1 MGRPLLSRLSL
12 QPRAFARRALRQHA
26 AFSSST
32 KSDYVVVGAGSAGC
46 VVASR
51 LAEGGASV
59 TLLEAGDA
67 STLRGPLSILTRMP
81 TALSMPMHWGRWNW
95 AYETAPSPA
104 LDGKRVSCPRGRGL
118 GGSSSINGMVYVR
131 GHALDYEAWAD
142 AGCRGWRWVDVAPY
156 FKKMEHWAGDDADGL
171 RGRGGPLHV
180 TDGANALGTPLYEAF
195 QAAGDAAGYGRVADY
210 NGRRQEGLAP
220 MPMTVFHE
228 GPRRGERCST
238 FAAYLEPAMDAHDA
252 LGVVTGARAA
262 RVEFDGTRAVAVA
275 TADGRRFEA
284 EQEVILCAGAIATP
298 QLLQISGV
306 GPADLLESLGVD
318 VVVAADGVGSN
329 LQDHLE
335 FYFQFAVASG
345 SLAPYLAPWRKLLI
359 GLRWL
364 LRRDGLGATN
374 HFEAGGFVR
383 SAAGKEYPDVQFH
396 FLPVAVSYDGVTVPH
411 TASGHSFQLH
421 VGCNRSQARGAV
433 AAAAPDVETAPAVDF
448 AYMSHDDDWTDY
460 RAALRLARELV
471 GHMDLEGVE
480 EVTPGAS
487 CATDEQIDAYLREH
501 LESAYHPCG
510 TCRMGDDAGAVC
522 DAEGRVFGAEGL
534 RVVDASL
541 FPSITN
547 GNLNAPTIMVA
558 EKLSDAILG
567 NAPPPPVAHAMDH
580 PRGHVD
586 PKWATRQREKPFY
599 TDANPP

>member
-1 MGRPLLSRLSL
+1 MMRPLQSL
-12 QPRAFARRALRQHA
+12 HPRAFARRALRQHA
-26 AFSSST
+26 AFSST

-238 FAAYLEPAMDAHDA
+238 FAAYL
-252 LGVVTGARAA
+252 
-262 RVEFDGTRAVAVA
+262 
-275 TADGRRFEA
+275 
-284 EQEVILCAGAIATP
+284 
-298 QLLQISGV
+298 
-306 GPADLLESLGVD
+306 
-318 VVVAADGVGSN
+318 
-329 LQDHLE
+329 
-335 FYFQFAVASG
+335 
-345 SLAPYLAPWRKLLI
+345 
-359 GLRWL
+359 
-364 LRRDGLGATN
+364 
-374 HFEAGGFVR
+374 
-383 SAAGKEYPDVQFH
+383 
-396 FLPVAVSYDGVTVPH
+396 
-411 TASGHSFQLH
+411 
-421 VGCNRSQARGAV
+421 
-433 AAAAPDVETAPAVDF
+433 
-448 AYMSHDDDWTDY
+448 
-460 RAALRLARELV
+460 
-471 GHMDLEGVE
+471 
-480 EVTPGAS
+480 
-487 CATDEQIDAYLREH
+487 
-501 LESAYHPCG
+501 
-510 TCRMGDDAGAVC
+510 
-522 DAEGRVFGAEGL
+522 
-534 RVVDASL
+534 
-541 FPSITN
+541 
-547 GNLNAPTIMVA
+547 
-558 EKLSDAILG
+558 
-567 NAPPPPVAHAMDH
+567 
-580 PRGHVD
+580 
-586 PKWATRQREKPFY
+586 
-599 TDANPP
+599 